1 MLVDDTASGDFRG
14 KEGGKDSG
22 VRLLV
27 DANGNGKFEARGEA
41 FDVRKPFNLGGTTYE
56 LSGLE
61 ASGAGAKLVKSSK
74 TVAEIP
80 PPPDHGVGKKI
91 TPFTATTIDGNKISF
106 PTSFKGKIVMI
117 DFWATWC
124 GPCMKE
130 MPNLVENYERFHE
143 QGFEVLGITLDNENA
158 LEKIADV
165 TKQQKMTWQQVYDGQ
180 GWKAEIAQLYVINSI
195 PAALLV
201 DGDTGEILAVSGQLR
216 DNRLRGTLEKALEHK
231 NPKG

>member
-1 MLVDDTASGDFRG
+1 
-14 KEGGKDSG
+14 
-22 VRLLV
+22 
-27 DANGNGKFEARGEA
+27 
-41 FDVRKPFNLGGTTYE
+41 
-56 LSGLE
+56 
-61 ASGAGAKLVKSSK
+61 
-74 TVAEIP
+74 
-80 PPPDHGVGKKI
+80 
-91 TPFTATTIDGNKISF
+91 
-106 PTSFKGKIVMI
+106 
-117 DFWATWC
+117 
-124 GPCMKE
+124 MKE
-130 MPNLVENYERFHE
+130 MPNLVENYERFHK
-143 QGFEVLGITLDNENA
+143 QGFEVLGITLDNENS